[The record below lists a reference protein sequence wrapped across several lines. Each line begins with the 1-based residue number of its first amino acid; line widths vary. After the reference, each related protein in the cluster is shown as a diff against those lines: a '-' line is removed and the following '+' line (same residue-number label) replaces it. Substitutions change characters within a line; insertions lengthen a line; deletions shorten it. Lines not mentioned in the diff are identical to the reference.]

1 MSSSSKDPKTNT
13 AAATAAAS
21 GSSPPKKYIRGKYGK
36 LILNPEHTAYMKQ
49 QHFQQQQQTK
59 TSMTKNSSSSSNM
72 DNNNTATNPL
82 LNENESLA
90 APPSITTKGSKDD
103 ENEEWVP
110 IVDDNTNHNQKNDD
124 DNTNNN
130 RTIDADDYTD
140 PISLAYL
147 AQLSREVYNFDGTA
161 TLLTP
166 ETAMDA
172 NTDTPAIDSYL
183 NSDDSHTDGG
193 GVVTTDITTDITTT
207 TNDDEHDDQ
216 DAPVT
221 VGNNNTNT
229 NTSSSEKKKSRN
241 EIIQIGPDQFSIYE
255 VFLEQNKK
263 NETSNTN
270 DSMNNQENTTA
281 AAEEEEE
288 EEEEEEDQNRN
299 NKKKKTLIVAIA
311 GTFSPMQH
319 LMNIMPHAYQGLYT
333 AQEFWCGSSNGP
345 NTAISESMRTLTTNN
360 YPNTTTTTTSKKTN
374 TTPPE
379 DAATSAYRNGHV
391 HGWEEP
397 AENIYEELMRR
408 LVHTNTNTN
417 EDAPTPT
424 IAKNNHTTS
433 LYEVY
438 DRILLTGHSRGG
450 LLAYYVGLHI
460 LQSTASMNTSE
471 NPRRVLRV
479 IGFGMPPPLQEIPN
493 EDCTTLQYVQ
503 HNVVSV
509 LNRDDPVANNTL
521 PTFVDTH
528 NWKPIVVDIG
538 AKTKHKA
545 PPKIQPPTPAATSR
559 NSKSSSSS
567 SFWNL
572 LGNVV
577 TAAVTVVADK
587 ATELKYD
594 LEQNHTIHQYVK
606 LMTLDTNGTENSN
619 SSSSSS
625 KNGSNTSSRMDGS
638 SDSISS
644 SVGDGVVS
652 TTAASSSSSSSII
665 ITDDRNQNVY
675 LLPSSGVVI
684 LGRDSNEHDADIDSQ
699 CSTSHNE
706 YSKTR
711 RNRRQLQLLL
721 PSV

>member
-1 MSSSSKDPKTNT
+1 
-13 AAATAAAS
+13 
-21 GSSPPKKYIRGKYGK
+21 
-36 LILNPEHTAYMKQ
+36 
-49 QHFQQQQQTK
+49 
-59 TSMTKNSSSSSNM
+59 
-72 DNNNTATNPL
+72 
-82 LNENESLA
+82 
-90 APPSITTKGSKDD
+90 
-103 ENEEWVP
+103 
-110 IVDDNTNHNQKNDD
+110 
-124 DNTNNN
+124 
-130 RTIDADDYTD
+130 
-140 PISLAYL
+140 
-147 AQLSREVYNFDGTA
+147 
-161 TLLTP
+161 
-166 ETAMDA
+166 
-172 NTDTPAIDSYL
+172 
-183 NSDDSHTDGG
+183 
-193 GVVTTDITTDITTT
+193 
-207 TNDDEHDDQ
+207 
-216 DAPVT
+216 
-221 VGNNNTNT
+221 
-229 NTSSSEKKKSRN
+229 
-241 EIIQIGPDQFSIYE
+241 
-255 VFLEQNKK
+255 
-263 NETSNTN
+263 
-270 DSMNNQENTTA
+270 
-281 AAEEEEE
+281 
-288 EEEEEEDQNRN
+288 
-299 NKKKKTLIVAIA
+299 
-311 GTFSPMQH
+311 MQH

-333 AQEFWCGSSNGP
+333 AQEFWCGGSSGP
-345 NTAISESMRTLTTNN
+345 SSSSSCAAATTKTNTAIAESMRTLTTNN
-360 YPNTTTTTTSKKTN
+360 YPTTKKKATTN
-374 TTPPE
+374 TTHPE

-408 LVHTNTNTN
+408 LVYTNTNTN

-424 IAKNNHTTS
+424 VAKNHTTS
-433 LYEVY
+433 LYDVY

-460 LQSTASMNTSE
+460 LQSTTSMSTSE
-471 NPRRVLRV
+471 NPRRHVLRV

-493 EDCTTLQYVQ
+493 EDRTTLQYVQ

-545 PPKIQPPTPAATSR
+545 PPKIQPPIPAATSR
-559 NSKSSSSS
+559 NSKSSSS

-619 SSSSSS
+619 SSSS
-625 KNGSNTSSRMDGS
+625 KNSSNTTSRMDGS
-638 SDSISS
+638 SDSSGS
-644 SVGDGVVS
+644 SVGGGVVS

-684 LGRDSNEHDADIDSQ
+684 LGRDSNEHDDDIDSQ
-699 CSTSHNE
+699 YNTSHNE